1 MLNDIEILGMLKHQ
15 NLIKYT
21 HYWIEDQYGLVLYKF
36 TKNRSLHDILHEKK
50 PSLPLLWIDLFKIA
64 LGIAK

>member
-1 MLNDIEILGMLKHQ
+1 MLNDIEIIGMLKHQ

-21 HYWIEDQYGLVLYKF
+21 HYWIGDQYGLVLYKF

-50 PSLPLLWIDLFKIA
+50 PSLPLLWIDPFKIA